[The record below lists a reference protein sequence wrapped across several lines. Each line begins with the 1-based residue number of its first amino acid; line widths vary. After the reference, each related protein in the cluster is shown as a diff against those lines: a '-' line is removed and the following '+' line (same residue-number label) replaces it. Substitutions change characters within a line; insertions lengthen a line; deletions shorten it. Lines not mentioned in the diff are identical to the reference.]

1 MYHPLSPPT
10 STLTSLRVLRA
21 SLFTAAGLTLMTAVS
36 VWWLDGG
43 AYGAGAA
50 LVIAFLGLAG
60 LFAGKAVARGLTRRS
75 SGAIIALKFVYL
87 FWQAARIGDGDPFGL
102 LGLAFPIVILATLG
116 LARRGTGGRGGRVRS
131 SPADRGEGAVS
142 FIAVIALL
150 SLLVAAAVV
159 AVPDG
164 VRSELRQA
172 VCAASGQRDCTTAPA
187 AAGVG
192 TPGAAGPAS
201 DRPGA
206 HRPPDGNCGNRLD
219 WLCATVDGLRLG
231 SWDALKG
238 LWEGVTFTT
247 CLAHICSHPA
257 FKDGW
262 AGLGDLIAHPIDSAQ
277 TIWDD
282 TTKPV
287 RDDWNGEHK
296 VRAVARTVPTALG
309 IVFGGK
315 GITKIGKLKNFKKP
329 NEREEISGR
338 DGDGGAGDIGELVS
352 RPEKALLDKA
362 ERVPWQER
370 PDTVKELEIEGPPRA
385 FLAFRVELDKDSHAL
400 YKADADGPA
409 TWLSPHVLPVGGLS
423 GREVAFSRLDEAFG
437 FDIVPTT
444 TKWNGPRGPGSLQEW
459 VDDTSAGRLPPSYSD
474 FDRDALAVLDYV
486 GGHTDRHR
494 RGNLLTSKDGRV
506 VGIDNGHTFP
516 ESTVRPLLSD
526 FVVDRWNRPLSDE
539 VMARVRSVDAERLRG
554 RLLASGLG
562 DKAVDWSLARLKE
575 VQSKGMIT
583 GEAWPGDV
591 HSGAGAPK

>member
-1 MYHPLSPPT
+1 M
-10 STLTSLRVLRA
+10 
-21 SLFTAAGLTLMTAVS
+21 LFTAAGLTMMTAVS
-36 VWWLDGG
+36 AWWPAGG

-50 LVIAFLGLAG
+50 LVIASLGLAG
-60 LFAGKAVARGLTRRS
+60 LFAGRAVAREPTRRS
-75 SGAIIALKFVYL
+75 SCAIIVLELVYL
-87 FWQAARIGDGDPFGL
+87 FWQSARIGDGDPFGL
-102 LGLAFPIVILATLG
+102 LGIVFPIVILATLG
-116 LARRGTGGRGGRVRS
+116 LARRGTGGRGGRLRP

-142 FIAVIALL
+142 FIAVAALL
-150 SLLVAAAVV
+150 SLLVAVAVV

-164 VRSELRQA
+164 VGSGLRQA
-172 VCAASGQRDCTTAPA
+172 VCATSGQRDCTTDPS
-187 AAGVG
+187 AAGVE
-192 TPGAAGPAS
+192 TPAAGAAGPAS

-206 HRPPDGNCGNRLD
+206 HRPPDGNCWNWLD

-231 SWDALKG
+231 SWDTLKG
-238 LWEGVTFTT
+238 LWDGVTFTT
-247 CLAHICSHPA
+247 CLVHVCSHPA

-262 AGLGDLIAHPIDSAQ
+262 AGLGDLVAHPIDSAQ
-277 TIWDD
+277 AIWDD
-282 TTKPV
+282 TAKPV

-315 GITKIGKLKNFKKP
+315 GINKLGKLKNTKRP
-329 NEREEISGR
+329 SEREEISGR

-352 RPEKALLDKA
+352 RPERALLDEA
-362 ERVPWQER
+362 ERVPWRER
-370 PDTVKELEIEGPPRA
+370 PETVKELEIEGPPRA
-385 FLAFRVELDKDSHAL
+385 FLAFRVELGNDSHAL
-400 YKADADGPA
+400 YKADTDGPA
-409 TWLSPHVLPVGGLS
+409 TWKSPHLLPVGGLS
-423 GREVAFSRLDEAFG
+423 GREVAFSRLDETLG

-459 VDDTSAGRLPPSYSD
+459 VDDTSAGRLPHFYSD

-539 VMARVRSVDAERLRG
+539 VMAKVRSVDVERLRA

-562 DKAVDWSLARLKE
+562 AKAVDWSLARLKE
-575 VQSKGMIT
+575 VRTKGMIT
-583 GEAWPGDV
+583 GEAWPGAV
-591 HSGAGAPK
+591 HPGSGPPD